1 MNIIRRNYQP
11 LYIHF
16 SMRFVGDPLLPPQ
29 LARLH
34 HLREEENIGV
44 SLPHLQRLHLRPHC
58 PHNATR
64 GSSFMGQDGVVP
76 ECLASLAAAFIV
88 TLLPETKNKIMAQ
101 GIDDQPEH
109 VVEQHDPTRT
119 QHDPPRTQ
127 YDPPRTQ
134 HDPLRPQYDPPRPT
148 TTPA

>member
-64 GSSFMGQDGVVP
+64 GRSVLV
-76 ECLASLAAAFIV
+76 SLLI
-88 TLLPETKNKIMAQ
+88 K
-101 GIDDQPEH
+101 
-109 VVEQHDPTRT
+109 
-119 QHDPPRTQ
+119 
-127 YDPPRTQ
+127 
-134 HDPLRPQYDPPRPT
+134 
-148 TTPA
+148 